1 MEEKIYKKSAKISV
15 SDLIFMVMEK
25 DDLTGAKYI
34 EETHVAKGVTEINIT
49 VNKSEGQLSA
59 DDNPMYESNS
69 VIDNLEVTLSLANVP
84 QELKAVLL
92 GSKIDKNGVLVTS
105 ADDTAPW
112 VAMGFK
118 TKLSDNSWDYEWFYK
133 GKFSLTE
140 MKRKSRE
147 KGNIEY
153 QTENLA
159 GQFGQRDYDG
169 RIMVSVN
176 EKDPKFTK
184 IKPTFF
190 KNVYEAEFDTASV

>member
-1 MEEKIYKKSAKISV
+1 MAEKTYQKSARISV
-15 SDLIFMVMEK
+15 SDLIFMVMETDNLNGVK
-25 DDLTGAKYI
+25 YKEDL
-34 EETHVAKGVTEINIT
+34 HVAKGVTEIDIT

-59 DDNPMYESNS
+59 DDNPMYESYS
-69 VIDNLEVTLSLANVP
+69 AIDNLEVTLSLANVP
-84 QELKAVLL
+84 QDLKAVLL
-92 GSKIDKNGVLVTS
+92 GSKIDDNGVLVTG
-105 ADDTAPW
+105 ADDIAPY

-133 GKFSLTE
+133 GKFAMGE

-153 QTENLA
+153 QTEQLT

-176 EKDPKFTK
+176 EKDPKFTTV
-184 IKPTFF
+184 KPTFF
-190 KNVYEAEFDTASV
+190 KTVYEPKFTSTGA